1 MFKNNKVAIAIILGL
16 YLLAG
21 TLDYAAQDKLE
32 ALRSEV
38 QA

>member
-21 TLDYAAQDKLE
+21 TLDYAAQEKIE
-32 ALRSEV
+32 ALRAEV
-38 QA
+38 HA